1 MNSASKL
8 ILITSLLLA
17 ACSQEPQKEA
27 RNSPVYLPVG
37 NINASILPSSNPIN
51 EIKNY
56 SNTQLV
62 INSNRLFQQSDMPLR
77 TTNFQKYSSRLV
89 NNIIQHLKA
98 YPDTTHIDIKVYRYG
113 NFPPAYLQQL
123 SSQQAQTVAALLW
136 DYGNISPDR
145 ITFSGMGN
153 LAPKISHDD
162 SFAARSQN
170 NRIEITILKGV

>member
-8 ILITSLLLA
+8 ILVTSVLLA

-62 INSNRLFQQSDMPLR
+62 INSNRLFQQSDTPLR

-89 NNIIQHLKA
+89 LDIIQRIKA
-98 YPDTTHIDIKVYRYG
+98 YPDTTRIDIKAYRYG
-113 NFPPAYLQQL
+113 NFPPEYLQQL

-136 DYGNISPDR
+136 DYGNIARER

-153 LAPKISHDD
+153 LAPKISNRD
-162 SFAARSQN
+162 SFTARSQN